1 MVLTHKG
8 NIASVEFIPLWF
20 KVLASATL
28 ISLLFRSLIPQFM
41 PFILVSL
48 TIGVGL
54 INFRIDK
61 KYKLTITCTIL
72 FLLFLIGLI
81 NTIFISSTG
90 FFYYSF
96 IYLTPLLFWFTLY
109 SFGVGNLIEK
119 VFFYIGVIMV
129 FGSIA
134 QYHFIDPSLI
144 GGYSLYQDGYD
155 PELSPYTLRSTSFIG
170 SPQMLGFFCA
180 IFAFFSISREYSL
193 GFIPLIP
200 IIIYAGLLSGS
211 TAFGIAAGMLF
222 FSLPFIDWQRYKSF
236 YIYLLPLLVILI
248 SYFLYEFLTSEEDV
262 ALLNALRLGLDSH
275 IPYYQAMLE
284 KINFSLIGEGFG
296 SANRLS
302 EVSNITLDYGYQ
314 FIPMVESSVLS
325 IFHEQGIVGT
335 IFFGIMIIS
344 SIVCS
349 ILYQEK
355 SISRSHTVLVIY
367 LILNAMAT
375 PVITGYTGLIL
386 TYFILL
392 NPLKDFYKYHQ
403 KLL

>member
-1 MVLTHKG
+1 MADESTSRSIEV
-8 NIASVEFIPLWF
+8 IPSWF
-20 KVLASATL
+20 KVLGSITL

-48 TIGVGL
+48 TIAVGIL
-54 INFRIDK
+54 NFRIDR

-72 FLLFLIGLI
+72 FLLFFIGLT
-81 NTIFISSTG
+81 NTIFISTTG

-96 IYLTPLLFWFTLY
+96 IYLSPLLFWFTLY
-109 SFGVGNLIEK
+109 SYGVGKLLEK
-119 VFFYIGVIMV
+119 VFFYIGLIMI

-193 GFIPLIP
+193 GLLPLIP

-222 FSLPFIDWQRYKSF
+222 FSLPFIDWQRYKAF
-236 YIYLLPLLVILI
+236 YIFTVPIILI
-248 SYFLYEFLTSEEDV
+248 FIFYFLYEFLISDEDI
-262 ALLNALRLGLDSH
+262 AILNALRLGLDSH

-284 KINFSLIGEGFG
+284 KINFSLIGQGFG

-302 EVSNITLDYGYQ
+302 EVSGITLDYGYE
-314 FIPMVESSVLS
+314 FIPMVESSILS
-325 IFHEQGIVGT
+325 IFHEQGVVGT
-335 IFFGIMIIS
+335 IFFLILVIS

-349 ILYQEK
+349 IIYQDRAT
-355 SISRSHTVLVIY
+355 SRSHIVLVTY
-367 LILNAMAT
+367 LILNALAT
-375 PVITGYTGLIL
+375 PVITGYTGLVL

-392 NPLKDFYKYHQ
+392 NPLKDFYQYHQ